1 MVRHYFSRKRTN
13 VKKHLTKGVGV
24 LEFGFSLPLVS
35 LDILAINCRTAIYGE
50 VICDSYGTLE
60 DYDNGDERSSGD
72 CSEGKRG

>member
-1 MVRHYFSRKRTN
+1 MIWHYFSRKRTN

-24 LEFGFSLPLVS
+24 LEFGFSLPKVPPG
-35 LDILAINCRTAIYGE
+35 ILAINCRKAIYGE

-72 CSEGKRG
+72 CPEGKRG